1 LCLLTSIKLALLWL
15 AAVVAEETAL
25 VAAAV
30 ADLPMLF
37 LTLCRGRCCP
47 LLLLVQLVR
56 RARRVVL
63 RLAAQF
69 LPLRAEPAVP
79 ARVAPELLLQACVA
93 LLRPA
98 AETAG
103 AAVIPVA
110 VVVPVLCMGTAVQA
124 VQVAPLAVEVV
135 ARVVPAQSVDQAEAV
150 AAVAVALALVTMV
163 AFPGVLAAAVE
174 VQRPLGFS
182 TMVVPGWVRPVPVT

>member
-1 LCLLTSIKLALLWL
+1 M
-15 AAVVAEETAL
+15 AAAAEEETAR

-37 LTLCRGRCCP
+37 STLCRGRCCP
-47 LLLLVQLVR
+47 LLLLAQQVR
-56 RARRVVL
+56 RARRAAP

-69 LPLRAEPAVP
+69 LPLRVEPAVL
-79 ARVAPELLLQACVA
+79 ARVAPELLLQACVV

-135 ARVVPAQSVDQAEAV
+135 ARVVPAQSGAPAEAV

-163 AFPGVLAAAVE
+163 ALPAAVAAAAGG
-174 VQRPLGFS
+174 QRLLGS
-182 TMVVPGWVRPVPVT
+182 